1 MDKQKIQ
8 DMIRHKVIILDG
20 AAGTELQVR
29 GMPQGVSPELYS
41 MDNPGAIEDVYR
53 GYLDAGSDIIYTC
66 TFGANRFKLAE
77 YGSADVRGVNRT
89 LAALA
94 RKEAGNKG
102 LVAGDIGPT
111 GRFIEPFGDLSFE
124 DAVNCFKEQARG
136 LLEGGVDLFVIET
149 MIDIQ
154 EARAALIAVKEVSQL
169 FAMVTM
175 TFEQTGRTLNGTD
188 PVSALITLQSLGADA
203 VGCNCSAGPKEMVPN
218 IKAMKPYAKVP
229 LVAKPNAGLP
239 KLVDGKTFFEMES
252 LQFSEFAGPLIEAG
266 ANLIGGCCG
275 TTREHIRGLKE
286 KASSLS
292 PVPPL
297 RNSLSAL
304 SSHTRAVILE
314 KQAPIVV
321 IGERINPTGKKD
333 LQQELIEGKMTLVTT
348 FARDQVKKGASI
360 LDVNVGMP
368 GISEAAAM
376 RSVIGHL
383 SVSTEAPLCI
393 DTTRI
398 DALEAA
404 LRLYPG
410 RALINSISGEEETL
424 EKRLKLAAAYGA
436 MFILLPLSGNKVPKT
451 FPERQEIISRVYARA
466 QEVGFSKDDIV
477 VDALTMAVSADGEA
491 GLETL
496 RTIRWCSEQ
505 FGSHTVLGLSN
516 VSFGLPE
523 RKWINAA
530 FLAMAASHG
539 LSLAI
544 ANPSTEEFMN
554 IKRAS
559 DVLTGKDR
567 LASEFIKHFSV
578 IPEQDQVSKPAPSE
592 RSVEERI
599 YDAVIEGD
607 RNAIIALLDSASLQG
622 ANPRMLVDEI
632 MIPAIR
638 KVGEL
643 YENKT
648 YFLPQLIASAETMK
662 KAFEHLQ
669 SFIREDGEP
678 VSRKGKVFLAT
689 VKGDIHDIGKNIVG
703 LMLANSGFEVV
714 DLGKDVSPEIL
725 TEEIGKQ
732 KPDIVGLSAL
742 MTTTMVKMQETIERI
757 RKAGLSCEFIVGG
770 AVVTRDFARSLG
782 AGYGKD
788 GVEAVRIA
796 EDIMAG
802 KAGGKR
808 SKGG

>member
-1 MDKQKIQ
+1 MDKKNIK
-8 DMIRHKVIILDG
+8 DMIRRKVILLDG

-29 GMPQGVSPELYS
+29 GMPQGVPPELYS
-41 MDNPGAIEDVYR
+41 LENPGAIQDVYR

-77 YGSADVRGVNRT
+77 YGSADVRQVNRT

-94 RKEAGNKG
+94 RKEAGKKG

-111 GRFIEPFGDLSFE
+111 GRFIEPFGDLSFD
-124 DAVNCFKEQARG
+124 DAVNCFKEQAQG

-154 EARAALIAVKEVSQL
+154 EARAALIAVKEISRL
-169 FAMVTM
+169 FSMVTM

-203 VGCNCSAGPKEMVPN
+203 VGCNCSTGPEEMVLN
-218 IKAMKPYAKVP
+218 IRAMKPYAKVP

-239 KLVDGKTFFEMES
+239 KLVGGKTFFEMEAAR
-252 LQFSEFAGPLIEAG
+252 FSEFAGPLVEAG

-275 TTREHIRGLKE
+275 TTREHIRALKE
-286 KASSLS
+286 KASPLS
-292 PVPPL
+292 PIPPL
-297 RNSLSAL
+297 KNSMSAL
-304 SSHTRAVILE
+304 SSHTRSVILE
-314 KQAPIVV
+314 REAPVVV

-333 LQQELIEGKMTLVTT
+333 LQQELLEGKMSLVTSY
-348 FARDQVKKGASI
+348 ARDQVKKGAAI

-368 GISEAAAM
+368 GLSEETAM
-376 RSVIGHL
+376 RNVIGHL
-383 SVSTEAPLCI
+383 SVSTDAPLCI
-393 DTTRI
+393 DTTRL

-424 EKRLKLAAAYGA
+424 EKRLKLAADYGA

-451 FPERQEIISRVYARA
+451 FPERQEVISRVYAKA
-466 QEVGFSKDDIV
+466 QEFGFSKDDIV

-496 RTIRWCSEQ
+496 RTIRWCSEE
-505 FGSHTVLGLSN
+505 FGTHTVLGLSN

-539 LSLAI
+539 LSMAI

-559 DVLTGKDR
+559 DVLSGKDK
-567 LASEFIKHFSV
+567 LASEFIKHFSGASDKA
-578 IPEQDQVSKPAPSE
+578 QDAKPTPSE
-592 RSVEERI
+592 RSIEERI

-607 RNAIIALLDSASLQG
+607 RNGIIPLLGNASLQG
-622 ANPRMLVDEI
+622 MNPRMLVDEI

-643 YENKT
+643 YEKKT

-662 KAFEHLQ
+662 KAFEHLKA
-669 SFIREDGEP
+669 SIHEDGGP
-678 VSRKGKVFLAT
+678 ASHKGKVFLAT

-703 LMLANSGFEVV
+703 LMLSNSGFDVV
-714 DLGKDVSPEIL
+714 DLGKDISSETL
-725 TEEIGKQ
+725 MEEIGKQ
-732 KPDIVGLSAL
+732 EPDIVGLSAL
-742 MTTTMVKMQETIERI
+742 MTTTMVNMQETIEKI
-757 RKAGLSCEFIVGG
+757 RNAGFSCEFIVGG
-770 AVVTRDFARSLG
+770 AVVTREYARSLG
-782 AGYGKD
+782 VSYGKD
-788 GVEAVRIA
+788 GVEAVRVA
-796 EDIMAG
+796 EKLMEG
-802 KAGGKR
+802 KSGR
-808 SKGG
+808 